1 MSLFPSTLTGRILD
15 DGVTEPP
22 VIELQGISAGQLATV
37 LTAYTPQ
44 TEHTAHTAAIGVNAA
59 AIAALQ
65 GQVAALPAAPDLTPY
80 ALASDLAAAEG
91 SILANASGLVAV
103 NTSLTQGLATKA
115 NQSALDAL
123 QVEVDGKSTPA
134 SVDLKLANHPTTAA
148 MNSSIASANNATL
161 ATVAATYALKSVV
174 DQLALDVAA
183 RQTAAEVSQAI
194 ATALLPMASTSDL
207 TAAVALRTT
216 PADVSQ
222 LIATALLPYV
232 QQTALDA
239 ALALQDGRLD
249 AAEALIAAL
258 QAAGYQTSGDLATAL
273 LGYVTQG
280 AYDAGQAL
288 QDSRLDAADA
298 AILALQNA
306 GPYATSGDLTSLQV
320 SLQSA
325 IDGLLAE
332 IATLGGATNLVNAPA
347 WQGEITFDLLA
358 GTNQVRNLHAVA
370 PLSIQLANDNWTL
383 SFSVDSYS
391 TAQTDALLLPKA
403 SEAWVTTQLGGYY
416 TIQGTDD
423 AITAA
428 LTNHFTR
435 AEATA
440 NLVAGITECKD
451 YTDTSLLDYS
461 DTAQM
466 IQAIADALVPF
477 GTIVQRDAA
486 IAAALAAYYTSAQTD
501 SAIAAGL
508 ATIDLSPYWTIA
520 QVQAAI
526 TAALV
531 PVTLSN
537 GQSWTGGPTFNL
549 LRGSNVLRNLSV
561 AGALTATFQNL
572 DDTILIESDSYARS
586 ETYTQLETGA
596 AITAAL
602 DALNL
607 SQYRTEAQVLA
618 LIAGELVP
626 YWDQSEVSSFV
637 AGELSNYA
645 TNSSVSSSISSALSS
660 YDSSSQV
667 DNKIITALLDFY
679 TRAETDQAI
688 ADAVSGGTDLSAY
701 YTSAQTDQEIA
712 DAIAG
717 LVGVYVR
724 WTELQAPIINEINIA
739 LLDYDTSAQVDAKIS
754 GAGFLDQ
761 TAGDARYFVRA
772 PGAESGQVFNLIQ
785 EQFTP
790 RIVRNLLLEA
800 PLVGDAILGNQ
811 STLRIRSDSW
821 SKAEAD
827 ARFLRT
833 NDLGPLDARYF
844 PVAPGAEGS
853 GIYNL
858 IQTQFTPK
866 IIRNLLCQSPLSAQP
881 ILGNGST
888 LQISCDCWS
897 KGQSDTRY
905 PRIANFNSL
914 GQRVTDLENSPGVD
928 PTADLTVNSLTAT
941 SFVETPQ
948 LQSAAGDL
956 QIQNA
961 LVTVR
966 KEDGALLASF
976 ADGGISLDR
985 DVTVAAASTL
995 NATTA
1000 DFAQLLV
1007 GSTAASGTFNSSSS
1021 VTANLEVVSNL
1032 RVEAPLVRCDPA
1044 AAELTI
1050 QGGTNGVLVDNA
1062 LRVNGAL
1069 APEASL
1075 PFLTLSGGSSG
1086 VQVLSPLLEQIAVG
1100 ASGETVGMVIR
1111 NASPTGAASL
1121 LLDSN
1126 NQNGVAELVV
1136 LSGGG
1141 VQINSFQQFISFNNT
1156 SGLANMAIEPNIGGS
1171 NDGEV
1176 IFGYGS
1182 VNLSDRALKENV
1194 RAIPEEELQQTFD
1207 AVEPQLFDRI
1217 DGGKEQIGFVAQ
1229 DVQASGKL
1237 GATMCKTKSLDGRE
1251 LMALDYQKLSVV
1263 LWGIVKKL
1271 QRRVEKLERKKG
1283 RKDDS
1288 E

>member
-1 MSLFPSTLTGRILD
+1 M
-15 DGVTEPP
+15 
-22 VIELQGISAGQLATV
+22 
-37 LTAYTPQ
+37 
-44 TEHTAHTAAIGVNAA
+44 
-59 AIAALQ
+59 
-65 GQVAALPAAPDLTPY
+65 
-80 ALASDLAAAEG
+80 
-91 SILANASGLVAV
+91 
-103 NTSLTQGLATKA
+103 
-115 NQSALDAL
+115 
-123 QVEVDGKSTPA
+123 
-134 SVDLKLANHPTTAA
+134 
-148 MNSSIASANNATL
+148 
-161 ATVAATYALKSVV
+161 
-174 DQLALDVAA
+174 
-183 RQTAAEVSQAI
+183 
-194 ATALLPMASTSDL
+194 
-207 TAAVALRTT
+207 
-216 PADVSQ
+216 
-222 LIATALLPYV
+222 
-232 QQTALDA
+232 
-239 ALALQDGRLD
+239 
-249 AAEALIAAL
+249 
-258 QAAGYQTSGDLATAL
+258 
-273 LGYVTQG
+273 
-280 AYDAGQAL
+280 
-288 QDSRLDAADA
+288 
-298 AILALQNA
+298 
-306 GPYATSGDLTSLQV
+306 
-320 SLQSA
+320 
-325 IDGLLAE
+325 
-332 IATLGGATNLVNAPA
+332 
-347 WQGEITFDLLA
+347 
-358 GTNQVRNLHAVA
+358 
-370 PLSIQLANDNWTL
+370 
-383 SFSVDSYS
+383 
-391 TAQTDALLLPKA
+391 
-403 SEAWVTTQLGGYY
+403 
-416 TIQGTDD
+416 
-423 AITAA
+423 
-428 LTNHFTR
+428 
-435 AEATA
+435 
-440 NLVAGITECKD
+440 
-451 YTDTSLLDYS
+451 
-461 DTAQM
+461 
-466 IQAIADALVPF
+466 
-477 GTIVQRDAA
+477 
-486 IAAALAAYYTSAQTD
+486 
-501 SAIAAGL
+501 
-508 ATIDLSPYWTIA
+508 
-520 QVQAAI
+520 QAAI

-549 LRGSNVLRNLSV
+549 LRGTNVLRNLSV

-586 ETYTQLETGA
+586 ETYTQIETGA

-637 AGELSNYA
+637 AGELSNYQ
-645 TNSSVSSSISSALSS
+645 TSSQVSSAISSALSS
-660 YDSSSQV
+660 YDNSSQV

-688 ADAVSGGTDLSAY
+688 ANAVAAGTDLSAY

-761 TAGDARYFVRA
+761 TAGDARYLVRA
-772 PGAESGQVFNLIQ
+772 PGAESGQIFNLVQ

-844 PVAPGAEGS
+844 VTTPGAEGG
-853 GIYNL
+853 GIFNL
-858 IQTQFTPK
+858 AQTQFVPN
-866 IIRNLLCQSPLSAQP
+866 IIRNLLCQTPLSAQP

-905 PRIANFNSL
+905 PLVANFNSL

-985 DVTVAAASTL
+985 DVTVGAASTL

-1044 AAELTI
+1044 ASELTI
-1050 QGGTNGVLVDNA
+1050 QGGTNGVLVDDT
-1062 LRVNGAL
+1062 LLVNGAI

-1075 PFLTLSGGSSG
+1075 PFLTLSGGSGG

-1100 ASGETVGMVIR
+1100 GPGETTGMVIR
-1111 NASPTGAASL
+1111 NASATGGASL

-1141 VQINSFQQFISFNNT
+1141 AQINSFQQFISFNNT
-1156 SGLANMAIEPNIGGS
+1156 NSIANLAIEPNIGGS

-1176 IFGYGS
+1176 IFGYGF
-1182 VNLSDRALKENV
+1182 VNLSDKALKENI
-1194 RAIPEEELQQTFD
+1194 RTIPEEELQETFD
-1207 AVEPQLFDRI
+1207 KVEPQLYDRI
-1217 DGGKEQIGFVAQ
+1217 GGGKEQIGFMAQ

-1237 GATMCKTKSLDGRE
+1237 GATMCKSKNLDGRD
-1251 LMALDYQKLSVV
+1251 LLALDYQKLSVV
-1263 LWGIVKKL
+1263 LWGVVKKL
-1271 QRRVEKLERKKG
+1271 QKRVEKLEKKKG

-1288 E
+1288 D

>member
-1 MSLFPSTLTGRILD
+1 M
-15 DGVTEPP
+15 
-22 VIELQGISAGQLATV
+22 
-37 LTAYTPQ
+37 
-44 TEHTAHTAAIGVNAA
+44 
-59 AIAALQ
+59 
-65 GQVAALPAAPDLTPY
+65 
-80 ALASDLAAAEG
+80 
-91 SILANASGLVAV
+91 AV

-148 MNSSIASANNATL
+148 MNSAVTSANNATL
-161 ATVAATYALKSVV
+161 AQVAATYALRSVV

-183 RQTAAEVSQAI
+183 RQTAADVSQAI

-222 LIATALLPYV
+222 LIVTALLPFV
-232 QQTALDA
+232 EQTALDA
-239 ALALQDGRLD
+239 ALALRDGRLD
-249 AAEALIAAL
+249 AAEAVLAAL
-258 QAAGYQTSGDLATAL
+258 QAAGYQTAGDLATAL

-280 AYDAGQAL
+280 TYDAGQAL

-306 GPYATSGDLTSLQV
+306 GPYATGAELTALQL

-347 WQGEITFDLLA
+347 WPGNITFDLLA
-358 GTNQVRNLHAVA
+358 GTNQIRNFHAVA
-370 PLSIQLANDNWTL
+370 PMGLALANDNWTL
-383 SFSVDSYS
+383 SLSCDAYS

-403 SEAWVTTQLGGYY
+403 SESWVLAQLGGYS
-416 TIQGTDD
+416 TTQQTSD
-423 AITAA
+423 AIAAA

-440 NLVAGITECKD
+440 NLVAGVTECKD

-461 DTAQM
+461 TTAQTN
-466 IQAIADALVPF
+466 QAISDALVPY
-477 GTIVQRDAA
+477 GTAAQRDAA

-537 GQSWTGGPTFNL
+537 GQTWNGGPTFNL
-549 LRGSNVLRNLSV
+549 LRGTNVLRNLSV

-572 DDTILIESDSYARS
+572 DDTILIESDSYARA

-607 SQYRTEAQVLA
+607 TQYRTEAQVLA

-637 AGELSNYA
+637 AGELSNYQ
-645 TNSSVSSSISSALSS
+645 TSSQVSAAISSALSS
-660 YDSSSQV
+660 YDNSSQV
-667 DNKIITALLDFY
+667 DSKIITALLDFY

-688 ADAVSGGTDLSAY
+688 ADATSGSVDLSNY
-701 YTSAQTDQEIA
+701 YTSAETQSYV
-712 DAIAG
+712 AG
-717 LVGVYVR
+717 
-724 WTELQAPIINEINIA
+724 ELLA
-739 LLDYDTSAQVDAKIS
+739 YDTSAEVDTKIS
-754 GAGFLDQ
+754 GFLDQ
-761 TAGDARYFVRA
+761 TAGDARYLVRA
-772 PGAESGQVFNLIQ
+772 PGAESGQIWNLVQ

-844 PVAPGAEGS
+844 VTTPGAEGG
-853 GIYNL
+853 GIFNL
-858 IQTQFTPK
+858 AQTQFTPN
-866 IIRNLLCQSPLSAQP
+866 IIRNLLCQTPLSAQP

-905 PRIANFNSL
+905 PLIANFNSL
-914 GQRVTDLENSPGVD
+914 GQRVTDLENAPGVD

-941 SFVETPQ
+941 IVDTPV
-948 LQSAAGDL
+948 LQSAAADL

-961 LVTVR
+961 TTTIR
-966 KEDGALLASF
+966 AEDGTLLASF
-976 ADGGISLDR
+976 ATGSIGLEQDITVRADR
-985 DVTVAAASTL
+985 TL
-995 NATTA
+995 NATTG
-1000 DFAQLLV
+1000 DFAQFFV
-1007 GSTAASGTFNSSSS
+1007 GSTAATGTFASSSS
-1021 VTANLEVVSNL
+1021 ITATQQIESDL
-1032 RVEAPLVRCDPA
+1032 RVQAPLVRSDPA
-1044 AAELTI
+1044 APLLTI
-1050 QGGTNGVLVDNA
+1050 QGGTNGVLVDDT
-1062 LRVNGAL
+1062 LRINGVL

-1075 PFLTLSGGSSG
+1075 PFLSLSGGTSG

-1100 ASGETVGMVIR
+1100 PTNGTVGVVVR
-1111 NASPTGAASL
+1111 NAAATGEASL
-1121 LLDSN
+1121 LLDAN
-1126 NQNGVAELVV
+1126 NQNGVAELKA
-1136 LSGGG
+1136 LAGGG
-1141 VQINSFQQFISFNNT
+1141 VQLNSLFQFISMNNT
-1156 SGLANMAIEPNIGGS
+1156 NGLANLAIEPNTGGS
-1171 NDGEV
+1171 LNGEV
-1176 IFGYGS
+1176 IFGYGHL
-1182 VNLSDRALKENV
+1182 NASDRRLKTNIRRV
-1194 RAIPEEELQQTFD
+1194 PDQHVQKLFD
-1207 AVEPQLFDRI
+1207 AVEPQYYDRI
-1217 DGGKEQIGFVAQ
+1217 GGGKDQLGFIAQ
-1229 DVQASGKL
+1229 DVQAAGKL
-1237 GATMCKTKSLDGRE
+1237 GEILCKTMSGPEE
-1251 LMALDYQKLSVV
+1251 LLALDYQKLSVV
-1263 LWGIVKKL
+1263 LWGVVKKL
-1271 QRRVEKLERKKG
+1271 QKRVDKLERNRG
-1283 RKDDS
+1283 GDS
-1288 E
+1288 D